1 MKNKG
6 FTLIELMIVIAII
19 TILSSIGIQKYSSSI
34 RNAKDSNVLALL
46 SSFRS
51 AYVLYITDNS
61 SVEAPSTIQDMEYYL
76 TNSIKRIIADGI
88 TSGGAITSYQVKAGT
103 VVKNGIES
111 EGYADFEGEE
121 NIAELYYNSDD
132 GVFWVDG
139 TKNDKVVGEGYTDTR
154 GELWKNY

>member
-61 SVEAPSTIQDMEYYL
+61 SAEAPSTIQDMEYYL

-88 TSGGAITSYQVKAGT
+88 TSGGAITSYQVEAGT
-103 VVKNGIES
+103 VEKDGDES
-111 EGYADFEGEE
+111 IGRGDFEGEK
-121 NIAELYYNSDD
+121 NIGELYYKNDE
-132 GVFWVDG
+132 GIFWVDG
-139 TKNDKVVGEGYTDTR
+139 TKNGEVGEEYRNTR